1 MIKLA
6 TITTTVVPTT
16 SWRVGKDTL
25 FHSDRTS
32 LRNSLTL
39 LNQFIDND
47 PRRKVAGQEGFE
59 PPTLG
64 FGDRCSTVGATGL
77 SKVVKVESLEPAPS
91 TGAGLL
97 QDLRHRA

>member
-16 SWRVGKDTL
+16 SWRVGNDTL

-32 LRNSLTL
+32 RKNSLTL
-39 LNQFIDND
+39 LNQSIDRD

-77 SKVVKVESLEPAPS
+77 SKVVKVVRSKPV
-91 TGAGLL
+91 
-97 QDLRHRA
+97 LRAETVPTR